1 MICPCINQPGFSE
14 FGCVCPKLNAHQVN
28 EQKLEQ
34 ALHLIK
40 LHIGPEE
47 IAQNHDLHNAIQL
60 IVDVARY
67 HGMLT
72 R

>member
-1 MICPCINQPGFSE
+1 MSFDY
-14 FGCVCPKLNAHQVN
+14 KRHQQA
-28 EQKLEQ
+28 EQELQE

-47 IAQNHDLHNAIQL
+47 IPMNHDLHNAVQL
-60 IVDVARY
+60 LVTAARRY
-67 HGMLT
+67 GHLV